1 MSENSTLVV
10 HIHRDGTL
18 EALFGAS
25 GFHESGAPIEPHGTD
40 VGAVLIGY
48 SRTGKISTSY
58 WLYGEETW
66 ATDEVLPE
74 SELPDNHFVARTLA
88 AHGLDVSYENAK
100 SIWLTL
106 GTVWEGN

>member
-25 GFHESGAPIEPHGTD
+25 GFHESGAPIEPRGTD

-48 SRTGKISTSY
+48 SKTGKIATSY

-66 ATDEVLPE
+66 ATDEVLSE
-74 SELPDNHFVARTLA
+74 SELSEDHFIARALA
-88 AHGLDVSYENAK
+88 DRGLDVSYENAK